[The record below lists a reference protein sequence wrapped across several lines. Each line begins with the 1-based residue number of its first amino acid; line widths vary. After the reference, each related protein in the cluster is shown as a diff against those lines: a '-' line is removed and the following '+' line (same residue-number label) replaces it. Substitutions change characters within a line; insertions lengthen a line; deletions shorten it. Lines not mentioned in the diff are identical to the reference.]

1 MKKHLSFFIALL
13 GFLFVSVAT
22 TSTVKANELTNVI
35 TSIKLYDVNN
45 GREASK
51 IGDTYALR
59 INTPYRFE
67 TIFDLSK
74 YDGQL
79 NDGDFFTLTIPAPA
93 TVQNG
98 ATIKLIDGVTN
109 IQVGTAVV
117 SSNGPSQ
124 GGKVTITLQNLS
136 AYLAATGGDQ
146 VQGVKG
152 TFFVDF
158 FVAQEVTNQT
168 WTYPSSETAT
178 TITHKFSAAAAPPVD
193 YSGVIGVEN
202 YAKISGVLTKK
213 PYNSVELGKSG
224 TYVHPWHVRLNTR
237 QATYSTPLV
246 MNDKISET
254 GGPMQFIP
262 STLKVNAGYYSP
274 TSFAFVAS
282 ASLVAGRDYI
292 IEYNSAYTEYKLTIL
307 QPSSFIAG
315 NGLPAAFQVLYDTTS
330 PADGSM
336 VGNIISASNNDTPIT
351 YRTDNQQ
358 LFYQADRSSR
368 ISEGGTIVLDTANR
382 LVIYKQDAE
391 TGATLAGA
399 IFKLTT
405 PSGREILLPPT
416 DSNGRTY
423 SEAFSSA
430 EIAQGEFTITEM
442 IAPSGYK
449 LLTDPIK
456 VRIGSTGTFRVI
468 KNTKIDPVE
477 VNLQITKS
485 LVGRALQDGEFSFE
499 LTDSNGAVLQ
509 TKTNDATGVVAFDE
523 ISFNQLGTYTY
534 QISEVKGSLPR
545 VTYSDKVITAT
556 IEVTEKDGAY
566 VASVSYSPDAT
577 IENEYVTTTTTTT
590 TTSTTTTT
598 VAPTT
603 TSTTVEP
610 TTSVTTVASTSTTVV
625 EPTTSVTTVASTS
638 TTVVEPTT
646 SVTTVA
652 PTSTTVVEPTTSVT
666 TVAPTTTTVV
676 EPTTSV
682 TTVASTSTTVVEP
695 TTSVTTV
702 APTTTTVVE
711 PTTSVT
717 TVAPTTTTVVE
728 PTTSVTTVA
737 STTTTAVEPTTSV
750 TTVAPTSTT
759 TVEPTTSVT
768 TVAPTTTTVVEPTT
782 SVTTVASTTTTAV
795 DPTTTSTNEPPKT
808 TSANPIPSTSGNK
821 RNVLPSTGEKNGL
834 ATMLIGF
841 ALLVVSGVASVLYRH
856 SQKA

>member
-22 TSTVKANELTNVI
+22 TSAVKANELTNVI
-35 TSIKLYDVNN
+35 TNIKLYDVNN

-67 TIFDLSK
+67 TNFDLSK

-292 IEYNSAYTEYKLTIL
+292 VEYNSAYTEYKLTIL

-336 VGNIISASNNDTPIT
+336 VGNIISASNNDIPIT

-442 IAPSGYK
+442 TAPSGYK

-468 KNTKIDPVE
+468 KNTKIDPVK

-523 ISFNQLGTYTY
+523 ISFNQPGTYTY

-590 TTSTTTTT
+590 TTTTSTTTTT

-603 TSTTVEP
+603 TSTTTTATTVEPP
-610 TTSVTTVASTSTTVV
+610 TTSTTT
-625 EPTTSVTTVASTS
+625 
-638 TTVVEPTT
+638 
-646 SVTTVA
+646 
-652 PTSTTVVEPTTSVT
+652 
-666 TVAPTTTTVV
+666 TTTTV
-676 EPTTSV
+676 EPPTTS
-682 TTVASTSTTVVEP
+682 TTT
-695 TTSVTTV
+695 
-702 APTTTTVVE
+702 TTTTVE
-711 PTTSVT
+711 PPTTST
-717 TVAPTTTTVVE
+717 TTTTTTVE
-728 PTTSVTTVA
+728 PPTT
-737 STTTTAVEPTTSV
+737 STTTTTTTVEPTTSV

-782 SVTTVASTTTTAV
+782 SVTTVASTTTTTVEPTTSVTTVAPTSTTTVEPTTSVTTVAPMSTTVVEPTTSVTTVASTSTTVVEPTTSVTTVASTTTTAV

-808 TSANPIPSTSGNK
+808 TSANPISSTSGNK
-821 RNVLPSTGEKNGL
+821 RNVLPRTGEKNGL

>member
-625 EPTTSVTTVASTS
+625 EPTTSVTTVA
-638 TTVVEPTT
+638 
-646 SVTTVA
+646 
-652 PTSTTVVEPTTSVT
+652 
-666 TVAPTTTTVV
+666 
-676 EPTTSV
+676 
-682 TTVASTSTTVVEP
+682 
-695 TTSVTTV
+695 
-702 APTTTTVVE
+702 
-711 PTTSVT
+711 
-717 TVAPTTTTVVE
+717 
-728 PTTSVTTVA
+728 
-737 STTTTAVEPTTSV
+737 
-750 TTVAPTSTT
+750 
-759 TVEPTTSVT
+759 
-768 TVAPTTTTVVEPTT
+768 PTTTTVVEPTT

>member
-22 TSTVKANELTNVI
+22 TSAVKANELTNVI
-35 TSIKLYDVNN
+35 TNIKLYDVNN

-67 TIFDLSK
+67 TNFDLSK

-79 NDGDFFTLTIPAPA
+79 NDGDFFTFTIPAPA

-336 VGNIISASNNDTPIT
+336 VGNIISASNNDIPIT

-442 IAPSGYK
+442 TAPSGYK

-468 KNTKIDPVE
+468 KNIKIDPVK

-523 ISFNQLGTYTY
+523 ISFNQPGTYTY

-603 TSTTVEP
+603 TSTTTTTTTVEPPTTSTTTTATTVEP
-610 TTSVTTVASTSTTVV
+610 TTSVTTVASTTTTVV
-625 EPTTSVTTVASTS
+625 EPTTSMTTVAS
-638 TTVVEPTT
+638 
-646 SVTTVA
+646 
-652 PTSTTVVEPTTSVT
+652 TSTTVVEPTTSVT

-682 TTVASTSTTVVEP
+682 TTVASTTTTTVEP

-737 STTTTAVEPTTSV
+737 PMS
-750 TTVAPTSTT
+750 
-759 TVEPTTSVT
+759 
-768 TVAPTTTTVVEPTT
+768 TTVVEPTT

-808 TSANPIPSTSGNK
+808 TSANPISSTSGNK
-821 RNVLPSTGEKNGL
+821 RNVLPRTGEKNGL

>member
-35 TSIKLYDVNN
+35 TNIKLYDVNN

-67 TIFDLSK
+67 TNFDLSK

-292 IEYNSAYTEYKLTIL
+292 VEYNSAYTEYKLTIL

-336 VGNIISASNNDTPIT
+336 VGNIISASNNDIPIT

-442 IAPSGYK
+442 TAPSGYK

-523 ISFNQLGTYTY
+523 ISFNQPGTYTY

-603 TSTTVEP
+603 TSTTTSTTTVEP
-610 TTSVTTVASTSTTVV
+610 TTTSTTTTATTA
-625 EPTTSVTTVASTS
+625 EPPTTSTMTTA
-638 TTVVEPTT
+638 TT
-646 SVTTVA
+646 
-652 PTSTTVVEPTTSVT
+652 
-666 TVAPTTTTVV
+666 V

-737 STTTTAVEPTTSV
+737 STS
-750 TTVAPTSTT
+750 
-759 TVEPTTSVT
+759 
-768 TVAPTTTTVVEPTT
+768 TTVVEPTT

-808 TSANPIPSTSGNK
+808 TSANPISSTSENK
-821 RNVLPSTGEKNGL
+821 RNVLPRTGEKNGL

>member
-22 TSTVKANELTNVI
+22 TSAVKANELTNVI
-35 TSIKLYDVNN
+35 TNIKLYDVNN

-67 TIFDLSK
+67 TNFDLSK

-336 VGNIISASNNDTPIT
+336 VGNIISASNNDIPIT

-442 IAPSGYK
+442 TAPSGYK

-468 KNTKIDPVE
+468 KNTKIDPVK

-523 ISFNQLGTYTY
+523 ISFNQPGTYTY

-603 TSTTVEP
+603 TSTTTSTTTVEPPTTSTTTTTTTVEPPTTSTTTTTTTVEPPTTSTTTTTTTVEP
-610 TTSVTTVASTSTTVV
+610 TTTSTM
-625 EPTTSVTTVASTS
+625 TTATT
-638 TTVVEPTT
+638 VEPTT

-652 PTSTTVVEPTTSVT
+652 PTTTTVVEPTTSVT

-702 APTTTTVVE
+702 A
-711 PTTSVT
+711 
-717 TVAPTTTTVVE
+717 
-728 PTTSVTTVA
+728 
-737 STTTTAVEPTTSV
+737 
-750 TTVAPTSTT
+750 
-759 TVEPTTSVT
+759 
-768 TVAPTTTTVVEPTT
+768 
-782 SVTTVASTTTTAV
+782 STTTTAV

-808 TSANPIPSTSGNK
+808 TSANPISSTSGNK
-821 RNVLPSTGEKNGL
+821 RNVLPRTGEKNGL

>member
-1 MKKHLSFFIALL
+1 M
-13 GFLFVSVAT
+13 
-22 TSTVKANELTNVI
+22 
-35 TSIKLYDVNN
+35 
-45 GREASK
+45 
-51 IGDTYALR
+51 
-59 INTPYRFE
+59 
-67 TIFDLSK
+67 
-74 YDGQL
+74 
-79 NDGDFFTLTIPAPA
+79 
-93 TVQNG
+93 
-98 ATIKLIDGVTN
+98 
-109 IQVGTAVV
+109 

-152 TFFVDF
+152 TFFMDF

-442 IAPSGYK
+442 TAPSGYK

-468 KNTKIDPVE
+468 KNIKIDPVK

-523 ISFNQLGTYTY
+523 ISFNQPGTYTY

-603 TSTTVEP
+603 TSTTTTTTTVEPP
-610 TTSVTTVASTSTTVV
+610 TTSTTTTTTTVEPPTTSTTTTTTTV
-625 EPTTSVTTVASTS
+625 EPPTTSTTTTTTTV
-638 TTVVEPTT
+638 EPPTT
-646 SVTTVA
+646 STMTTA
-652 PTSTTVVEPTTSVT
+652 TTVEPTTSVT

-702 APTTTTVVE
+702 ASTTTTV
-711 PTTSVT
+711 
-717 TVAPTTTTVVE
+717 
-728 PTTSVTTVA
+728 
-737 STTTTAVEPTTSV
+737 
-750 TTVAPTSTT
+750 
-759 TVEPTTSVT
+759 
-768 TVAPTTTTVVEPTT
+768 
-782 SVTTVASTTTTAV
+782 V

-808 TSANPIPSTSGNK
+808 TSANPISSTSGNK
-821 RNVLPSTGEKNGL
+821 RNVLPRTGEKNGL

>member
-35 TSIKLYDVNN
+35 TNIKLYDVNN

-67 TIFDLSK
+67 TNFDLSK

-307 QPSSFIAG
+307 HPSSFIAG

-442 IAPSGYK
+442 TAPSGYK

-468 KNTKIDPVE
+468 KNTKIDPVK

-603 TSTTVEP
+603 TSTTTTTTTVEPTTSVTTVASTTTTTVEPTTTSTTTTTTTVEPTTTSTTTTATTAEPTTTSTTTTATTVEP
-610 TTSVTTVASTSTTVV
+610 TTSVTTVASTS
-625 EPTTSVTTVASTS
+625 
-638 TTVVEPTT
+638 
-646 SVTTVA
+646 
-652 PTSTTVVEPTTSVT
+652 
-666 TVAPTTTTVV
+666 
-676 EPTTSV
+676 
-682 TTVASTSTTVVEP
+682 
-695 TTSVTTV
+695 
-702 APTTTTVVE
+702 
-711 PTTSVT
+711 
-717 TVAPTTTTVVE
+717 TTVVE

-750 TTVAPTSTT
+750 TTVASTS
-759 TVEPTTSVT
+759 
-768 TVAPTTTTVVEPTT
+768 TTVVEPTT

-841 ALLVVSGVASVLYRH
+841 ALLVISGVASVLYRH

>member
-35 TSIKLYDVNN
+35 TNIKLYDVNN

-67 TIFDLSK
+67 TNFDLSK

-336 VGNIISASNNDTPIT
+336 VGNIISASNNDIPIT

-442 IAPSGYK
+442 TAPSGYK

-468 KNTKIDPVE
+468 KNTKIDPVK

-523 ISFNQLGTYTY
+523 ISFNQPGTYTY

-603 TSTTVEP
+603 TSTTTSTTTVEP
-610 TTSVTTVASTSTTVV
+610 TTTSTTTTATTA
-625 EPTTSVTTVASTS
+625 EPPTTSTMTTA
-638 TTVVEPTT
+638 TT
-646 SVTTVA
+646 
-652 PTSTTVVEPTTSVT
+652 
-666 TVAPTTTTVV
+666 V

-737 STTTTAVEPTTSV
+737 STS
-750 TTVAPTSTT
+750 
-759 TVEPTTSVT
+759 
-768 TVAPTTTTVVEPTT
+768 TTVVEPTT

-808 TSANPIPSTSGNK
+808 TSANPISSTSGNK
-821 RNVLPSTGEKNGL
+821 RNVLPRTGEKNGL

>member
-22 TSTVKANELTNVI
+22 TSAVKANELTNVI
-35 TSIKLYDVNN
+35 TNIKLYDVNN

-67 TIFDLSK
+67 TNFDLSK

-292 IEYNSAYTEYKLTIL
+292 VEYNSAYTEYKLTIL

-336 VGNIISASNNDTPIT
+336 VGNIISASNNDIPIT

-358 LFYQADRSSR
+358 LFYQVDRSSR

-442 IAPSGYK
+442 TAPSGYK

-468 KNTKIDPVE
+468 KNTKIDPVK

-523 ISFNQLGTYTY
+523 ISFNQPGTYTY

-603 TSTTVEP
+603 TSTTTSTTTVEP
-610 TTSVTTVASTSTTVV
+610 TTTSTTTSTTTVEPTTTSTTTTTTTVEPTTTSTTTTATTAEPTTTSTTTTATTV

-652 PTSTTVVEPTTSVT
+652 PMSTTVVEPTTSVT
-666 TVAPTTTTVV
+666 TVAPM
-676 EPTTSV
+676 S
-682 TTVASTSTTVVEP
+682 
-695 TTSVTTV
+695 
-702 APTTTTVVE
+702 
-711 PTTSVT
+711 
-717 TVAPTTTTVVE
+717 
-728 PTTSVTTVA
+728 
-737 STTTTAVEPTTSV
+737 
-750 TTVAPTSTT
+750 
-759 TVEPTTSVT
+759 
-768 TVAPTTTTVVEPTT
+768 TTVVEPTT

-808 TSANPIPSTSGNK
+808 TSANPISSTSGNK
-821 RNVLPSTGEKNGL
+821 RNVLPRTGEKNGL

>member
-22 TSTVKANELTNVI
+22 TSAVKANELTNVI
-35 TSIKLYDVNN
+35 TNIKLYDVNN

-67 TIFDLSK
+67 TNFDLSK

-442 IAPSGYK
+442 TAPSGYK

-468 KNTKIDPVE
+468 KNTKIDPVK

-523 ISFNQLGTYTY
+523 ISFNQPGTYTY

-603 TSTTVEP
+603 TSTTTSTTTVEPTTTSTTTTTTTVEPTTTSTMTTATTVEP
-610 TTSVTTVASTSTTVV
+610 TTSVTTVA
-625 EPTTSVTTVASTS
+625 PTT

-702 APTTTTVVE
+702 A
-711 PTTSVT
+711 
-717 TVAPTTTTVVE
+717 
-728 PTTSVTTVA
+728 
-737 STTTTAVEPTTSV
+737 
-750 TTVAPTSTT
+750 
-759 TVEPTTSVT
+759 
-768 TVAPTTTTVVEPTT
+768 
-782 SVTTVASTTTTAV
+782 STTTTAV

-808 TSANPIPSTSGNK
+808 TSANPISSTSGNK
-821 RNVLPSTGEKNGL
+821 RNVLPRTGEKNGL

>member
-22 TSTVKANELTNVI
+22 TSAVKANELTNVI
-35 TSIKLYDVNN
+35 TNIKLYDVNN

-67 TIFDLSK
+67 TNFDLSK

-625 EPTTSVTTVASTS
+625 EPTTSVTTVA
-638 TTVVEPTT
+638 
-646 SVTTVA
+646 
-652 PTSTTVVEPTTSVT
+652 
-666 TVAPTTTTVV
+666 PTTTTVV

-728 PTTSVTTVA
+728 PTTSVTIVA
-737 STTTTAVEPTTSV
+737 STT
-750 TTVAPTSTT
+750 TT

-782 SVTTVASTTTTAV
+782 SVTTVAPTTTTVVEPTTSVTTVAPTTTTVVEPTTSVTTVAPMSTTVVDPTTSVTTVASTSTTAV

-808 TSANPIPSTSGNK
+808 TSANPISSTSGNK
-821 RNVLPSTGEKNGL
+821 RNVLPRTGEKNGL

-841 ALLVVSGVASVLYRH
+841 ALLVVSGVASVLCRH

>member
-22 TSTVKANELTNVI
+22 TSAVKANELTNVI
-35 TSIKLYDVNN
+35 TNIKLYDVNN

-67 TIFDLSK
+67 TNFDLSK

-336 VGNIISASNNDTPIT
+336 VGNIISASNNDIPIT

-442 IAPSGYK
+442 TAPSGYK

-468 KNTKIDPVE
+468 KNTKIDPVK

-523 ISFNQLGTYTY
+523 ISFNQPGTYTY

-603 TSTTVEP
+603 TSTTTSTTTVEPPTTSTTTTTTTVEPPTTSTTTTTTTVEPPTTSTTTTTTTVEP
-610 TTSVTTVASTSTTVV
+610 TTTSTM
-625 EPTTSVTTVASTS
+625 TTATT
-638 TTVVEPTT
+638 VEPTT

-652 PTSTTVVEPTTSVT
+652 PTTTTVVEPTTSVT

-702 APTTTTVVE
+702 APM
-711 PTTSVT
+711 S
-717 TVAPTTTTVVE
+717 
-728 PTTSVTTVA
+728 
-737 STTTTAVEPTTSV
+737 
-750 TTVAPTSTT
+750 
-759 TVEPTTSVT
+759 
-768 TVAPTTTTVVEPTT
+768 TTVVEPTT

-808 TSANPIPSTSGNK
+808 TSANPISSTSGNK
-821 RNVLPSTGEKNGL
+821 RNVLPRTGEKNGL

>member
-35 TSIKLYDVNN
+35 TNIKLYDVNN

-67 TIFDLSK
+67 TNFDLSK

-292 IEYNSAYTEYKLTIL
+292 VEYNSAYTEYKLTIL

-336 VGNIISASNNDTPIT
+336 VGNIISASNNDIPIT

-442 IAPSGYK
+442 TAPSGYK

-468 KNTKIDPVE
+468 KNTKIDPVK

-523 ISFNQLGTYTY
+523 ISFNQPGTYTY

-603 TSTTVEP
+603 TSTTTSTTTVEP
-610 TTSVTTVASTSTTVV
+610 TTTSTTTTTTTVEPTTTSTMTTATTV

-652 PTSTTVVEPTTSVT
+652 PTTTTVVEPTTSVTTVASTTTTTVEPTTSVTTVAPTTTTVVEPTTSVT

-702 APTTTTVVE
+702 A
-711 PTTSVT
+711 
-717 TVAPTTTTVVE
+717 
-728 PTTSVTTVA
+728 
-737 STTTTAVEPTTSV
+737 
-750 TTVAPTSTT
+750 
-759 TVEPTTSVT
+759 
-768 TVAPTTTTVVEPTT
+768 
-782 SVTTVASTTTTAV
+782 STTTTAV

-808 TSANPIPSTSGNK
+808 TSANPISSTSGNK
-821 RNVLPSTGEKNGL
+821 RNVLPRTGEKNGL

>member
-22 TSTVKANELTNVI
+22 TSAVKANELTNVI
-35 TSIKLYDVNN
+35 TNIKLYDVNN

-67 TIFDLSK
+67 TNFDLSK

-336 VGNIISASNNDTPIT
+336 VGNIISASNNDIPIT

-442 IAPSGYK
+442 TAPSGYK

-468 KNTKIDPVE
+468 KNTKIDPVK

-523 ISFNQLGTYTY
+523 ISFNQPGTYTY

-590 TTSTTTTT
+590 TTTTVEPPTTSTTTTT
-598 VAPTT
+598 TTVEPTT
-603 TSTTVEP
+603 TSTMTTATTVEP
-610 TTSVTTVASTSTTVV
+610 TTSVTTVAS
-625 EPTTSVTTVASTS
+625 
-638 TTVVEPTT
+638 
-646 SVTTVA
+646 
-652 PTSTTVVEPTTSVT
+652 TSTTVVEPTTSVT

-702 APTTTTVVE
+702 ASTTTTV
-711 PTTSVT
+711 
-717 TVAPTTTTVVE
+717 
-728 PTTSVTTVA
+728 
-737 STTTTAVEPTTSV
+737 
-750 TTVAPTSTT
+750 
-759 TVEPTTSVT
+759 
-768 TVAPTTTTVVEPTT
+768 
-782 SVTTVASTTTTAV
+782 V

-808 TSANPIPSTSGNK
+808 TSANPISSTSGNK
-821 RNVLPSTGEKNGL
+821 RNVLPRTGEKNGL

>member
-1 MKKHLSFFIALL
+1 
-13 GFLFVSVAT
+13 
-22 TSTVKANELTNVI
+22 
-35 TSIKLYDVNN
+35 
-45 GREASK
+45 
-51 IGDTYALR
+51 
-59 INTPYRFE
+59 
-67 TIFDLSK
+67 
-74 YDGQL
+74 
-79 NDGDFFTLTIPAPA
+79 
-93 TVQNG
+93 
-98 ATIKLIDGVTN
+98 
-109 IQVGTAVV
+109 
-117 SSNGPSQ
+117 
-124 GGKVTITLQNLS
+124 
-136 AYLAATGGDQ
+136 
-146 VQGVKG
+146 
-152 TFFVDF
+152 
-158 FVAQEVTNQT
+158 
-168 WTYPSSETAT
+168 
-178 TITHKFSAAAAPPVD
+178 
-193 YSGVIGVEN
+193 
-202 YAKISGVLTKK
+202 
-213 PYNSVELGKSG
+213 
-224 TYVHPWHVRLNTR
+224 
-237 QATYSTPLV
+237 

-336 VGNIISASNNDTPIT
+336 VGNIISASNNDIPIT

-442 IAPSGYK
+442 TAPSGYK

-468 KNTKIDPVE
+468 KNIKIDPVK

-523 ISFNQLGTYTY
+523 ISFNQPGTYTY

-603 TSTTVEP
+603 TSTTTTTTTVEPPTTSTTTTATTVEP
-610 TTSVTTVASTSTTVV
+610 TTSVTTVASTTTTVV
-625 EPTTSVTTVASTS
+625 EPTTSMTTVAST
-638 TTVVEPTT
+638 
-646 SVTTVA
+646 A
-652 PTSTTVVEPTTSVT
+652 TTVVEPTTSVT

-682 TTVASTSTTVVEP
+682 TTVASTTTTTVEP

-737 STTTTAVEPTTSV
+737 PMS
-750 TTVAPTSTT
+750 
-759 TVEPTTSVT
+759 
-768 TVAPTTTTVVEPTT
+768 TTVVEPTT

-808 TSANPIPSTSGNK
+808 TSANPISSTSGNK
-821 RNVLPSTGEKNGL
+821 RNVLPRTGEKNGL

>member
-1 MKKHLSFFIALL
+1 M
-13 GFLFVSVAT
+13 
-22 TSTVKANELTNVI
+22 
-35 TSIKLYDVNN
+35 
-45 GREASK
+45 
-51 IGDTYALR
+51 
-59 INTPYRFE
+59 
-67 TIFDLSK
+67 
-74 YDGQL
+74 
-79 NDGDFFTLTIPAPA
+79 
-93 TVQNG
+93 
-98 ATIKLIDGVTN
+98 
-109 IQVGTAVV
+109 
-117 SSNGPSQ
+117 
-124 GGKVTITLQNLS
+124 
-136 AYLAATGGDQ
+136 
-146 VQGVKG
+146 
-152 TFFVDF
+152 
-158 FVAQEVTNQT
+158 
-168 WTYPSSETAT
+168 
-178 TITHKFSAAAAPPVD
+178 
-193 YSGVIGVEN
+193 EN

-336 VGNIISASNNDTPIT
+336 VGNIISASNNDIPIT

-603 TSTTVEP
+603 TSTTTTTTTVEP
-610 TTSVTTVASTSTTVV
+610 TTTSTTTTTTTV
-625 EPTTSVTTVASTS
+625 EPTTTS
-638 TTVVEPTT
+638 TMTT
-646 SVTTVA
+646 ATT
-652 PTSTTVVEPTTSVT
+652 
-666 TVAPTTTTVV
+666 V

-717 TVAPTTTTVVE
+717 TVASTTTTTVEPTTSVTTVAPTTTTVVE

-737 STTTTAVEPTTSV
+737 PTTTTVVEPTTSV
-750 TTVAPTSTT
+750 TTVAPMS
-759 TVEPTTSVT
+759 
-768 TVAPTTTTVVEPTT
+768 TTVVEPTT

-808 TSANPIPSTSGNK
+808 TSANPISSTSGNK
-821 RNVLPSTGEKNGL
+821 RNVLPRTGEKNGL

>member
-35 TSIKLYDVNN
+35 TNIKLYDVNN

-682 TTVASTSTTVVEP
+682 TTVAST
-695 TTSVTTV
+695 
-702 APTTTTVVE
+702 
-711 PTTSVT
+711 
-717 TVAPTTTTVVE
+717 
-728 PTTSVTTVA
+728 
-737 STTTTAVEPTTSV
+737 TTTAVEPTTSV

-841 ALLVVSGVASVLYRH
+841 ALLVISGVASVLYRH

>member
-22 TSTVKANELTNVI
+22 TSAVKANELTNVI
-35 TSIKLYDVNN
+35 TNIKLYDVNN

-67 TIFDLSK
+67 TNFDLSK

-336 VGNIISASNNDTPIT
+336 VGNIISASNNDIPIT

-442 IAPSGYK
+442 TAPSGYK

-468 KNTKIDPVE
+468 KNTKIDPVK

-523 ISFNQLGTYTY
+523 ISFNQPGTYTY

-603 TSTTVEP
+603 TSTTTTTTTVEPPTTSTTTTTTTVEPPTTSTTTTTTTVEPPTTSTTTTTTTVEPTTTSTMTTATTVEP
-610 TTSVTTVASTSTTVV
+610 TTSVTTVA
-625 EPTTSVTTVASTS
+625 PTT

-702 APTTTTVVE
+702 ASTTTTV
-711 PTTSVT
+711 
-717 TVAPTTTTVVE
+717 
-728 PTTSVTTVA
+728 
-737 STTTTAVEPTTSV
+737 
-750 TTVAPTSTT
+750 
-759 TVEPTTSVT
+759 
-768 TVAPTTTTVVEPTT
+768 
-782 SVTTVASTTTTAV
+782 V

-808 TSANPIPSTSGNK
+808 TSANPISSTSGNK
-821 RNVLPSTGEKNGL
+821 RNVLPRTGEKNGL

>member
-1 MKKHLSFFIALL
+1 MNEKHLSFFIALL

-35 TSIKLYDVNN
+35 TNIKLYDVNN

-67 TIFDLSK
+67 TNFDLSK

-292 IEYNSAYTEYKLTIL
+292 VEYNSAYTEYKLTIL

-336 VGNIISASNNDTPIT
+336 VGNIISASNNDIPIT

-442 IAPSGYK
+442 TAPSGYK

-468 KNTKIDPVE
+468 KNTKIDPVK

-523 ISFNQLGTYTY
+523 ISFNQPGTYTY

-603 TSTTVEP
+603 TSTTTSTTTVEP
-610 TTSVTTVASTSTTVV
+610 TTTSTTTTTTTVEPTTTSTMTTATTV

-652 PTSTTVVEPTTSVT
+652 PTTTTVVEPTTSVTTVASTTTTTVEPTTSVTTVAPTTTTVVEPTTSVT

-702 APTTTTVVE
+702 A
-711 PTTSVT
+711 
-717 TVAPTTTTVVE
+717 
-728 PTTSVTTVA
+728 
-737 STTTTAVEPTTSV
+737 
-750 TTVAPTSTT
+750 
-759 TVEPTTSVT
+759 
-768 TVAPTTTTVVEPTT
+768 
-782 SVTTVASTTTTAV
+782 STTTTAV

-808 TSANPIPSTSGNK
+808 TSANPISSTSGNK
-821 RNVLPSTGEKNGL
+821 RNVLPRTGEKNGL

>member
-22 TSTVKANELTNVI
+22 TSAVKANELTNVI
-35 TSIKLYDVNN
+35 TNIKLYDVNN

-67 TIFDLSK
+67 TNFDLSK

-292 IEYNSAYTEYKLTIL
+292 VEYNSAYTEYKLTIL

-336 VGNIISASNNDTPIT
+336 VGNIISASNNDIPIT

-358 LFYQADRSSR
+358 LFYQVDRSSR

-442 IAPSGYK
+442 TAPSGYK

-468 KNTKIDPVE
+468 KNTKIDPVK

-523 ISFNQLGTYTY
+523 ISFNQPGTYTY

-603 TSTTVEP
+603 TSTTTSTTTVEP
-610 TTSVTTVASTSTTVV
+610 TTTSTTTSTTTVEPTTTSTTTTTTTVEPTTTSTTTTATTAEPTTTSTTTTATTV

-652 PTSTTVVEPTTSVT
+652 PMS
-666 TVAPTTTTVV
+666 
-676 EPTTSV
+676 
-682 TTVASTSTTVVEP
+682 
-695 TTSVTTV
+695 
-702 APTTTTVVE
+702 
-711 PTTSVT
+711 
-717 TVAPTTTTVVE
+717 
-728 PTTSVTTVA
+728 
-737 STTTTAVEPTTSV
+737 
-750 TTVAPTSTT
+750 
-759 TVEPTTSVT
+759 
-768 TVAPTTTTVVEPTT
+768 TTVVEPTT

-808 TSANPIPSTSGNK
+808 TSANPISSTSGNK
-821 RNVLPSTGEKNGL
+821 RNVLPRTGEKNGL

>member
-1 MKKHLSFFIALL
+1 MKKHLFFFIALL

-22 TSTVKANELTNVI
+22 TSAVKANELTNVI
-35 TSIKLYDVNN
+35 TNIKLYDVNN

-67 TIFDLSK
+67 TNFDLSK

-292 IEYNSAYTEYKLTIL
+292 VEYNSAYTEYKLTIL

-336 VGNIISASNNDTPIT
+336 VGNIISASNNDIPIT

-442 IAPSGYK
+442 TAPSGYK

-468 KNTKIDPVE
+468 KNTKIDPVK

-523 ISFNQLGTYTY
+523 ISFNQPGTYTY

-603 TSTTVEP
+603 TSTTTSTTTVEPTTTSTTTTTTTVEPTTTSTMTTATTVEP
-610 TTSVTTVASTSTTVV
+610 TTSVTTVASTTTTVV
-625 EPTTSVTTVASTS
+625 DPTTST
-638 TTVVEPTT
+638 
-646 SVTTVA
+646 TTVA
-652 PTSTTVVEPTTSVT
+652 PTSTTVVD
-666 TVAPTTTTVV
+666 
-676 EPTTSV
+676 
-682 TTVASTSTTVVEP
+682 P

-717 TVAPTTTTVVE
+717 TVAPMSTTVVEPTTSVTTVAPMSTTVVE

-737 STTTTAVEPTTSV
+737 S
-750 TTVAPTSTT
+750 
-759 TVEPTTSVT
+759 
-768 TVAPTTTTVVEPTT
+768 TTTTVVEPTT

-808 TSANPIPSTSGNK
+808 TSANPISSTSGNK
-821 RNVLPSTGEKNGL
+821 RNVLPRTGEKNGL

>member
-22 TSTVKANELTNVI
+22 TSAVKANELTNVI
-35 TSIKLYDVNN
+35 TNIKLYDVNN

-67 TIFDLSK
+67 TNFDLSK

-79 NDGDFFTLTIPAPA
+79 NDGDFFTFTIPAPA

-336 VGNIISASNNDTPIT
+336 VGNIISASNNDIPIT

-442 IAPSGYK
+442 TAPSGYK

-468 KNTKIDPVE
+468 KNIKIDPVK

-523 ISFNQLGTYTY
+523 ISFNQPGTYTY

-603 TSTTVEP
+603 TSTTTTTTTVEPTTTSTTTTTTTVEPTTTSTTTTATTVEP
-610 TTSVTTVASTSTTVV
+610 TTSVTTVAST
-625 EPTTSVTTVASTS
+625 
-638 TTVVEPTT
+638 
-646 SVTTVA
+646 
-652 PTSTTVVEPTTSVT
+652 
-666 TVAPTTTTVV
+666 TTTVV
-676 EPTTSV
+676 EPTTSM

-717 TVAPTTTTVVE
+717 TVASTTTTTVEPTTSVTTVAPTTTTVVE

-737 STTTTAVEPTTSV
+737 PMS
-750 TTVAPTSTT
+750 
-759 TVEPTTSVT
+759 
-768 TVAPTTTTVVEPTT
+768 TTVVEPTT

-808 TSANPIPSTSGNK
+808 TSANPISSTSGNK
-821 RNVLPSTGEKNGL
+821 RNVLPRTGEKNGL

>member
-22 TSTVKANELTNVI
+22 TSAVKANELTNVI
-35 TSIKLYDVNN
+35 TNIKLYDVNN

-67 TIFDLSK
+67 TNFDLSK

-79 NDGDFFTLTIPAPA
+79 NDGDFFTFTIPAPA

-336 VGNIISASNNDTPIT
+336 VGNIISASNNDIPIT

-442 IAPSGYK
+442 TAPSGYK

-468 KNTKIDPVE
+468 KNIKIDPVK

-603 TSTTVEP
+603 TSTTTTTTTVEPPTTSTTTTATTVEP
-610 TTSVTTVASTSTTVV
+610 TTSVTTVASTTTTVV
-625 EPTTSVTTVASTS
+625 EPTTSMTTVAS
-638 TTVVEPTT
+638 
-646 SVTTVA
+646 
-652 PTSTTVVEPTTSVT
+652 TSTTVVEPTTSVT

-682 TTVASTSTTVVEP
+682 TTVASTTTTTVEP

-737 STTTTAVEPTTSV
+737 PMS
-750 TTVAPTSTT
+750 
-759 TVEPTTSVT
+759 
-768 TVAPTTTTVVEPTT
+768 TTVVEPTT

-808 TSANPIPSTSGNK
+808 TSANPISSTSGNK
-821 RNVLPSTGEKNGL
+821 RNVLPRTGEKNGL

>member
-22 TSTVKANELTNVI
+22 TSAVKANELTNVI
-35 TSIKLYDVNN
+35 TNIKLYDVNN

-67 TIFDLSK
+67 TNFDLSK

-79 NDGDFFTLTIPAPA
+79 NDGDFFTFTIPAPA

-336 VGNIISASNNDTPIT
+336 VGNIISASNNDIPIT

-442 IAPSGYK
+442 TAPSGYK

-468 KNTKIDPVE
+468 KNIKIDPVK

-523 ISFNQLGTYTY
+523 ISFNQPGTYTY

-603 TSTTVEP
+603 TSTTTTTTTVEP
-610 TTSVTTVASTSTTVV
+610 TTTSTTTTTTTV
-625 EPTTSVTTVASTS
+625 EPTTTS
-638 TTVVEPTT
+638 TMTT
-646 SVTTVA
+646 ATT
-652 PTSTTVVEPTTSVT
+652 
-666 TVAPTTTTVV
+666 V

-717 TVAPTTTTVVE
+717 TVASTTTTTVEPTTSVTTVAPTTTTVVE

-737 STTTTAVEPTTSV
+737 PTTTTVVEPTTSV
-750 TTVAPTSTT
+750 TTVAPMS
-759 TVEPTTSVT
+759 
-768 TVAPTTTTVVEPTT
+768 TTVVEPTT

-808 TSANPIPSTSGNK
+808 TSANPISSTSGNK
-821 RNVLPSTGEKNGL
+821 RNVLPRTGEKNGL

>member
-22 TSTVKANELTNVI
+22 TSAVKANELTNVI
-35 TSIKLYDVNN
+35 TNIKLYDVNN

-67 TIFDLSK
+67 TNFDLSK

-336 VGNIISASNNDTPIT
+336 VGNIISASNNDIPIT

-442 IAPSGYK
+442 TAPSGYK

-523 ISFNQLGTYTY
+523 ISFNQPGTYTY

-603 TSTTVEP
+603 TSTTTTTTTVEP
-610 TTSVTTVASTSTTVV
+610 TTTSTTTTTTTVEPTTTSTMTTATTV

-652 PTSTTVVEPTTSVT
+652 PT
-666 TVAPTTTTVV
+666 TTTFV

-682 TTVASTSTTVVEP
+682 TTVASTTTTTVEP

-737 STTTTAVEPTTSV
+737 PMS
-750 TTVAPTSTT
+750 
-759 TVEPTTSVT
+759 
-768 TVAPTTTTVVEPTT
+768 TTVVEPTT

-808 TSANPIPSTSGNK
+808 TSANPISSTSGNK
-821 RNVLPSTGEKNGL
+821 RNVLPRTGEKNGL